1 MGSLNSISPT
11 HVDNGINYRKLSHEH
26 YSRLA
31 LIAPYVKAGDRRA
44 IICHDILLAKIAVL
58 SSVLLSMSG
67 SGLMPSDKNQTAK
80 DFSTQAINKTLF
92 MTQFDKEVG
101 GYK

>member
-1 MGSLNSISPT
+1 MGSLNSISPA
-11 HVDNGINYRKLSHEH
+11 HVDNGIAYRQLSAQH

-31 LIAPYVKAGDRRA
+31 LIEPYVAMGDRRA

-67 SGLMPSDKNQTAK
+67 SGLLSSDKNQTAK
-80 DFSTQAINKTLF
+80 DFSKQAINKTF
-92 MTQFDKEVG
+92 FYEQFDREVM
-101 GYK
+101 KWI

>member
-1 MGSLNSISPT
+1 MGSINSISPT
-11 HVDNGINYRKLSHEH
+11 HVDNGIAYRQLSAQH

-31 LIAPYVKAGDRRA
+31 LIAPYVAMGDRRA

-67 SGLMPSDKNQTAK
+67 SGLLSSDKNQTAR
-80 DFSTQAINKTLF
+80 DFARQAINKEFF
-92 MTQFDKEVG
+92 MACFDKEVG

>member
-1 MGSLNSISPT
+1 MGSINSISPT
-11 HVDNGINYRKLSHEH
+11 HVDNGIAYRQLSHEH

-44 IICHDILLAKIAVL
+44 IICHDILWAKIAVL

-67 SGLMPSDKNQTAK
+67 GGLLLSDKNDTAK
-80 DFSTQAINKTLF
+80 DFSNQAINKTF
-92 MTQFDKEVG
+92 FYDQFDQEVM
-101 GYK
+101 KW